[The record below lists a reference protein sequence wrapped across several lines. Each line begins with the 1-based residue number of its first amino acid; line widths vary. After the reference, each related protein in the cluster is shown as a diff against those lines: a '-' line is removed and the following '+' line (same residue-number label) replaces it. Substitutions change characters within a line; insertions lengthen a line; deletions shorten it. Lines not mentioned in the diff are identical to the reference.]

1 MTPGKVLGTAF
12 LAALSAMAGAAEAG
26 TCNYGCAL
34 KASGCFTCETGS
46 DLVDCHVSCPGGSV
60 GWGQSCSGAGGA
72 AGKTEPAI
80 QRIHPVQDEVLQLLD
95 PPYRMILNEVIPH
108 YNSPRSEKRNP
119 LEIRGKVLLEGDENP
134 SDFTLTVEERAEGVQ
149 IVAIEVETLGAAELT
164 LDPKTR
170 QVSFRLTYNDGR
182 RPIAGRGVVPP

>member
-1 MTPGKVLGTAF
+1 
-12 LAALSAMAGAAEAG
+12 
-26 TCNYGCAL
+26 
-34 KASGCFTCETGS
+34 
-46 DLVDCHVSCPGGSV
+46 
-60 GWGQSCSGAGGA
+60 
-72 AGKTEPAI
+72 
-80 QRIHPVQDEVLQLLD
+80 
-95 PPYRMILNEVIPH
+95 MILNEVIPH
-108 YNSPRSEKRNP
+108 YNSARSEKRNP
-119 LEIRGKVLLEGDENP
+119 LEIRGKVLLEGGENP